1 MYGDTV
7 VTLSTGLDT
16 LEILGLS
23 LLTFIYFGCS
33 MSVLLSDK
41 LADEIELDLFIV
53 FTVSSVSFILEAL
66 YLSNDLD
73 LSNDIPLFD
82 SFMIDLYFL
91 L

>member
-23 LLTFIYFGCS
+23 LLTFICFGCS

-41 LADEIELDLFIV
+41 LANEIELDLFIV